1 MYGPLSS
8 RPIKMSSNY
17 DDYEERFARLTP
29 EQKREFAAQRLD
41 RRRAIALGYT
51 LSGIPGSPEQE
62 AYDEIMSRMQS
73 RGMGAPDSQAAP
85 VRLLGDRSD

>member
-1 MYGPLSS
+1 
-8 RPIKMSSNY
+8 MSSNY
-17 DDYEERFARLTP
+17 GDYEEMFARLTP

-41 RRRAIALGYT
+41 RKRTIALSYT
-51 LSGIPGSPEQE
+51 LSGVAGSPEQE

-73 RGMGAPDSQAAP
+73 RGMGATDSQAAP